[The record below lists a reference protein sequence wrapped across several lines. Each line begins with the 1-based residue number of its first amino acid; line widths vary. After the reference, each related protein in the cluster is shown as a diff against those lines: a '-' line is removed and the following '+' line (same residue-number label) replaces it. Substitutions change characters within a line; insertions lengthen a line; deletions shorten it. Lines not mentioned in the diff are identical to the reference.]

1 MNKTVKMIAFI
12 LMSFALSNK
21 VNATYV
27 DVQSGSLM
35 GMVHASVADR
45 FFEHHHL
52 SAGLGYVPKLD
63 HHREMSMVSLRYRYQ
78 HPSQFTFQL
87 AERDWSLSLVNFG
100 IAALVGSHRDL
111 FISLPEKYPDDYYP
125 PTALRLIFNYQSIL
139 KLSEKTEVYFDVSML
154 DVGFISYI
162 REPDFFY
169 GNYEFLGLAGVT
181 NWGFGVRHQF

>member
-1 MNKTVKMIAFI
+1 MIALT
-12 LMSFALSNK
+12 LMSFTVASK
-21 VNATYV
+21 VHAVYG

-35 GMVHASVADR
+35 GMVHLSIGDR
-45 FFEHHHL
+45 FFENHHL
-52 SAGLGYVPKLD
+52 SAGVGYVPKLD
-63 HHREMSMVSLRYRYQ
+63 NHKELSMVSVRYRYQ

-87 AERDWSLSLVNFG
+87 AERDWSLSLLNFG
-100 IAALVGSHRDL
+100 VGALIGSHRDL
-111 FISLPEKYPDDYYP
+111 FISLPEKYPDDYYQ

-139 KLSEKTEVYFDVSML
+139 KVNEKTEVYFDISML

-169 GNYEFLGLAGVT
+169 DHYNYLGLEGVT